1 VRTYLKGE
9 AVPPTPRKPLA
20 SRQERREK
28 IEGQL
33 LEAAERLMVDGGTF
47 TDLSVDRLATEAGI
61 SRATFYI
68 YFEDK
73 GDLLR
78 RLAVRVFGELADDAR
93 MWWNVAEMRNP
104 HDVELTMT
112 SIIADYRSHQSLLT
126 ALNEMSGYDQS
137 VAATYRQLL
146 TDITAG
152 LAAVIRQGQADGSIR
167 PSLPV
172 EATASSLTWMVERA
186 CHQNLPHRA
195 PEFDSELASALAQ
208 ITWAALYLEP
218 VIL

>member
-1 VRTYLKGE
+1 M
-9 AVPPTPRKPLA
+9 PSTPRKRQ
-20 SRQERREK
+20 SRRQERRED
-28 IEGQL
+28 IEAQL
-33 LEAAERLMVDGGTF
+33 LEAAERLMVGGSSF
-47 TDLSVDRLATEAGI
+47 TDLSVDRLAAEAGI

-78 RLAVRVFGELADDAR
+78 RLAVRAFGELADDAR
-93 MWWNVAEMRNP
+93 MWWNVAGQRNP
-104 HDVELTMT
+104 RDVELTMT

-126 ALNEMSGYDQS
+126 ALNDMSGYDQS
-137 VAATYRQLL
+137 VAATYRRLL

-152 LAAVIRQGQADGSIR
+152 LAAVITKGQHDGFIR
-167 PSLPV
+167 ASLPV

-186 CHQNLPHRA
+186 CHQNLRHRP
-195 PEFDSELASALAQ
+195 PEFDSELASAFAQ

-218 VIL
+218 TIN